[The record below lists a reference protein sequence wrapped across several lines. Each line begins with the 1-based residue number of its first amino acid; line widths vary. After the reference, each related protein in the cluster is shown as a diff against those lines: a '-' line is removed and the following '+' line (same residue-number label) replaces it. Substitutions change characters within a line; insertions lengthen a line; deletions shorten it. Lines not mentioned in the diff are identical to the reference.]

1 MRALRGFEKT
11 GSCEK
16 GVSGGGDA
24 LLSGRMNLTDFD
36 FMARS
41 RHGAELI
48 EGGQLQALDDDA
60 ALGFFVGEAVALDAC
75 FLFACII

>member
-1 MRALRGFEKT
+1 M

-60 ALGFFVGEAVALDAC
+60 PLGFCG
-75 FLFACII
+75 

>member
-1 MRALRGFEKT
+1 
-11 GSCEK
+11 
-16 GVSGGGDA
+16 
-24 LLSGRMNLTDFD
+24 
-36 FMARS
+36 MARS

-75 FLFACII
+75 YLFACII